1 MSEFKQIKAKRRLF
15 LTGTPILNRPKEI
28 WSLIS
33 SLDPVTYNSYYR
45 FAYRYCGAHKGRF
58 GFDDTGAT
66 NLDEL
71 QNKLRSTIMV
81 RRLKVDVL
89 KDLPAKRRQIIEFPK
104 NGATVQIDN
113 EVKVM
118 SKAMEQLHHLRVAVE
133 LSKASDDINVYK
145 DAVNKLRDGASAAFQ
160 EIAIARR
167 DTAVAKIPYVIEH
180 LKNCSGKVIVFA
192 HHHVVIDALYES
204 LGKEAVKVTGSVNM
218 TARQEAVD
226 RFQNDPSCLFFIG
239 NIKAAGVG
247 ITLTAASHVVFA
259 EITYTPA
266 DLLQAEDRAH
276 RIGQKESVLVQHLV
290 LEGSIDSNMARSI
303 VAKMGIID
311 QALDKHNAIT
321 DLDIPVLPDPPITA
335 TSTRLNIDSDAEK
348 ISVEQSASILQCLQ
362 IISSMDADGARA
374 QNKVGF
380 NRLDTDIGRSLAM
393 NSKLTF
399 KQAALGKRLVNKYR
413 GQIDDKDLLAKA
425 MGA

>member
-1 MSEFKQIKAKRRLF
+1 MSELKPIKAKRRLF

-58 GFDDTGAT
+58 GFDDAGAT

-81 RRLKVDVL
+81 RRLKADVL

-118 SKAMEQLHHLRVAVE
+118 SRAMEQLHHLRVAVE

-167 DTAVAKIPYVIEH
+167 DTAVAKIPYVLEH

-321 DLDIPVLPDPPITA
+321 DLDIPVLPDPPTTA
-335 TSTRLNIDSDAEK
+335 SATRLNIDTDAEK
-348 ISVEQSASILQCLQ
+348 ISVEQSAAILQCLQ

-413 GQIDDKDLLAKA
+413 GQIEDKDLLAKA